1 MKERRIFRR
10 SIWIFLSMYLF
21 CCCNVQKNLQ
31 KKYTLHM
38 LFECNV
44 VCVSTC
50 LTPVSAEALTAET
63 LEASH
68 SVATRCAIEA
78 LVTVD

>member
-1 MKERRIFRR
+1 MEKIYIAHAFR
-10 SIWIFLSMYLF
+10 
-21 CCCNVQKNLQ
+21 VQCGVL
-31 KKYTLHM
+31 
-38 LFECNV
+38 
-44 VCVSTC
+44 STC

>member
-1 MKERRIFRR
+1 
-10 SIWIFLSMYLF
+10 
-21 CCCNVQKNLQ
+21 
-31 KKYTLHM
+31 M

-68 SVATRCAIEA
+68 SVAARCAIEA

>member
-1 MKERRIFRR
+1 MKERRILGGG
-10 SIWIFLSMYLF
+10 IWNFLHLF
-21 CCCNVQKNLQ
+21 CFCNVQSEYIYT
-31 KKYTLHM
+31 KYTLHM

-68 SVATRCAIEA
+68 SVAARCAIEA

>member
-1 MKERRIFRR
+1 MDFFVHVSLLLLQCSKKFTKKIYIAHAFR
-10 SIWIFLSMYLF
+10 
-21 CCCNVQKNLQ
+21 VQCGVL
-31 KKYTLHM
+31 
-38 LFECNV
+38 
-44 VCVSTC
+44 STC

-68 SVATRCAIEA
+68 SVAARSSVEA